1 MLKGS
6 KVFLGIIGILF
17 GAVFIWAFV
26 YFAFFTSDDF
36 QDAVISKITFAIG
49 KFVVLPFVTL
59 LIICYCLNITEQD
72 LTKGD
77 KSFSVWAKMGM
88 SLFILLLIAAT
99 PSLGIRSISFL
110 VFSFLA
116 FLKISKGEKPYA
128 RAFLFYAVLFNPFIR
143 VIFWIPNKFAYSF
156 ISASLLI
163 WGISDL
169 IYYRINKKKTKVKFD
184 N

>member
-1 MLKGS
+1 MLKQS
-6 KVFLGIIGILF
+6 KVFWGIIGILF

-59 LIICYCLNITEQD
+59 LIICYCLNITERD

-77 KSFSVWAKMGM
+77 KSFTVWAKMGM
-88 SLFILLLIAAT
+88 SIFVLLCIPAS
-99 PSLGIRSISFL
+99 PPFGMRSLAFF

-116 FLKISKGEKPYA
+116 FLKINKGEMAYA
-128 RAFLFYAVLFNPFIR
+128 
-143 VIFWIPNKFAYSF
+143 
-156 ISASLLI
+156 
-163 WGISDL
+163 
-169 IYYRINKKKTKVKFD
+169 
-184 N
+184 